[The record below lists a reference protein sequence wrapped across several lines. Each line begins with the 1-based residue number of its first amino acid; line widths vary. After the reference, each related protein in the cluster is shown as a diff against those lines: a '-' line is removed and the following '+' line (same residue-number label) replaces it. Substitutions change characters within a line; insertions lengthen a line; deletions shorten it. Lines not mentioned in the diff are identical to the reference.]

1 MENQMTKMFLLAT
14 TFAAFMAGA
23 ALPSQAQTYGGGTM
37 SPYPEYSGGTGS
49 PYPYDTGDSAYH
61 HRHHHRERISCW
73 EGRREV
79 RNAGFRD
86 VRTIRCS
93 DESDTYR
100 YVGRR
105 GDRSFTIRVDA
116 DSGDIVSVRPLR
128 YY

>member
-1 MENQMTKMFLLAT
+1 MENHMTKMFLLAT

-23 ALPSQAQTYGGGTM
+23 ALPSQAQTYGGM
-37 SPYPEYSGGTGS
+37 SPYPEYGG
-49 PYPYDTGDSAYH
+49 AYS

-100 YVGRR
+100 YIGRR

-116 DSGDIVSVRPLR
+116 YSGDIVSVRPLR

>member
-1 MENQMTKMFLLAT
+1 MTKRFLLAT
-14 TFAAFMAGA
+14 TFAMFTAGA
-23 ALPSQAQTYGGGTM
+23 ALPSQAGSMPRHYGDTV

-61 HRHHHRERISCW
+61 HRRHHQDNISCW

-93 DESDTYR
+93 EESDTYR
-100 YVGRR
+100 YIGRR
-105 GDRSFTIRVDA
+105 GGRSFTIRVDA
-116 DSGDIVSVRPLR
+116 YSGDIVSIRPLR